1 MTTLLLGAEAMKKQ
15 STHFQNSVEGTPMKI
30 LIVDDVP
37 EIVEV
42 IGICLSIEW
51 PQAVMVGASTGSEAI
66 SLAESEAPDMVL
78 LDLGLPDMD
87 GLDVLEEMR
96 KHSSAP
102 VIIVSARKQEK
113 DQAEGI
119 AAGADDYVAKP
130 FSFKELMD
138 RAGVVWQRTIAAP
151 KVMASQGSRA

>member
-1 MTTLLLGAEAMKKQ
+1 
-15 STHFQNSVEGTPMKI
+15 MKI
-30 LIVDDVP
+30 LIVDDAP

-51 PQAVMVGASTGSEAI
+51 PQATMVGAFTGSEAI

-102 VIIVSARKQEK
+102 VIIVSARKQEEA
-113 DQAEGI
+113 QAEGR
-119 AAGADDYVAKP
+119 AASADDYVAKP

-138 RAGVVWQRTIAAP
+138 RAGAVWQRTLTAPSLAAL
-151 KVMASQGSRA
+151 SGTRA